1 MNSYGNLKR
10 DPQLGQEGI
19 LQGWDWGWPLEG
31 GQGVARK
38 MGRYSRKKGQ
48 DVFQGKEEKVHIK
61 DWGVA
66 WGMGLRFPCTRNL
79 TDGPKPFAN
88 SWS

>member
-1 MNSYGNLKR
+1 M
-10 DPQLGQEGI
+10 
-19 LQGWDWGWPLEG
+19 EG

-48 DVFQGKEEKVHIK
+48 DVFQGKEEQVHIR

-79 TDGPKPFAN
+79 IDGSKPFAN